1 MAYRIFLSHSAKD
14 PELLAAVRNAAHAA
28 QVELYT
34 FEDDPQP
41 GANLKEKLLG
51 ALQASDAVV
60 ALLTPNA
67 AISPTVQQE
76 IGAALQL
83 HKPIIPLFADEVEVA
98 RFPFLAEIEYLMIS
112 TDEPE
117 ASIKKLSV
125 RLGTLKNKKDVI
137 TAVLVLLLLALG
149 IWLLARKSG

>member
-1 MAYRIFLSHSAKD
+1 MAYRIFLSHSEKD
-14 PELLAAVRNAAHAA
+14 PKLLASIREAAHAA
-28 QVELYT
+28 GVELYT

-41 GANLKEKLLG
+41 GSNLKEKLLG

-83 HKPIIPLFADEVEVA
+83 KKPIIPLFADGVEVA
-98 RFPFLAEIEYLMIS
+98 RFPFLAEIEYVKIS
-112 TDEPE
+112 TD
-117 ASIKKLSV
+117 
-125 RLGTLKNKKDVI
+125 D
-137 TAVLVLLLLALG
+137 LLLPCVLTV
-149 IWLLARKSG
+149 R